1 MIPYPNLSGTVDNQL
16 LQLKSYLYQVADQL
30 NYSFENE
37 ETRSQALREETVL
50 QIEESVSPA
59 LDSVK
64 SMIIKTAD
72 EIKVNTQKEV
82 ETLSGSIEAVSE
94 EFGTFVGEYD
104 ATITKTEERFTD
116 VFNRIETINGQI
128 YNYNTYIITGHLFDI
143 DGKSYDGIA
152 IGTNLAPDADDN
164 IVGDTLI
171 AITPDEL
178 SVWRNRVK
186 IGYFTGDRF
195 KVTAR
200 IDIGDWSIRN
210 DNNYLTIK

>member
-50 QIEESVSPA
+50 QVEESVSPA

-72 EIKVNTQKEV
+72 EIKVNTQKEI

-116 VFNRIETINGQI
+116 IFNRIETVNGQI

>member
-50 QIEESVSPA
+50 QVEESVSPA

-64 SMIIKTAD
+64 SMIIKTAE

-82 ETLSGSIEAVSE
+82 ETLSGSIEAVSK

-116 VFNRIETINGQI
+116 VFDRIETINGQI

>member
-50 QIEESVSPA
+50 QVEESVSPA

-104 ATITKTEERFTD
+104 ATITRTEERFTD
-116 VFNRIETINGQI
+116 VFNRIETVNGQI

>member
-50 QIEESVSPA
+50 QVEESVSPA

-116 VFNRIETINGQI
+116 IFNRIETVNGQI

>member
-16 LQLKSYLYQVADQL
+16 LQLKSYLYPVADQL

-50 QIEESVSPA
+50 QVEESVSPA

-72 EIKVNTQKEV
+72 EIKVNTQKEI

-104 ATITKTEERFTD
+104 ATITRTEERFTD
-116 VFNRIETINGQI
+116 VFNRIETVNGQI

>member
-50 QIEESVSPA
+50 QVEESVSPA

-82 ETLSGSIEAVSE
+82 ETLSGRIEAVSE

-116 VFNRIETINGQI
+116 VFNRIETVNGQI

>member
-72 EIKVNTQKEV
+72 EIKVNTQKEI

-104 ATITKTEERFTD
+104 ATITRTEERFTD

>member
-72 EIKVNTQKEV
+72 EIKVNTQKEI

-104 ATITKTEERFTD
+104 ATITRTEERFTD
-116 VFNRIETINGQI
+116 VFNRIETVNGQI

>member
-50 QIEESVSPA
+50 QVEESVSPA

-72 EIKVNTQKEV
+72 EIKVNTQKEI

-116 VFNRIETINGQI
+116 VFNRIETVNGQI

>member
-50 QIEESVSPA
+50 QVEESVSPA

>member
-1 MIPYPNLSGTVDNQL
+1 M
-16 LQLKSYLYQVADQL
+16 
-30 NYSFENE
+30 
-37 ETRSQALREETVL
+37 
-50 QIEESVSPA
+50 SPA

-72 EIKVNTQKEV
+72 EIKVNTQKEI

-104 ATITKTEERFTD
+104 ATITRTEERFTD
-116 VFNRIETINGQI
+116 VFNRIETVNGQI

>member
-50 QIEESVSPA
+50 QVEESVSPA

-72 EIKVNTQKEV
+72 EIKVNTQKEI

-104 ATITKTEERFTD
+104 ATITRTEERFTD
-116 VFNRIETINGQI
+116 IFNRIETVNGQI

>member
-50 QIEESVSPA
+50 QVEESVSPA

-72 EIKVNTQKEV
+72 EIKVNTQKEI

-104 ATITKTEERFTD
+104 ATITRTEERFTD
-116 VFNRIETINGQI
+116 VFNRIETVNGQI

>member
-50 QIEESVSPA
+50 QVEESVSPA

-116 VFNRIETINGQI
+116 VFNRIETVNGQI

>member
-50 QIEESVSPA
+50 QVEESVSPA

-72 EIKVNTQKEV
+72 EIKVNTQKEI

>member
-50 QIEESVSPA
+50 QVEESVSPA

-104 ATITKTEERFTD
+104 ATITRTEERFTD
-116 VFNRIETINGQI
+116 IFNRIETVNGQI